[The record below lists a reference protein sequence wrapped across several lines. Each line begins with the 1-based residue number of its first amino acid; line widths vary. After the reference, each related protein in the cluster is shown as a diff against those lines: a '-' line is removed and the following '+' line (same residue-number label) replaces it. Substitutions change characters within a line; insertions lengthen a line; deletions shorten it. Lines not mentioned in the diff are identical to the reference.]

1 MILTDAAKRAMR
13 GDTSVAPTT
22 VHALAEALLE
32 AGIDVTLV
40 NANRQTA
47 LDVVRAINLPH
58 KAPLLAALDAK
69 SRDDSAALDAA
80 NTTATNSTASSIA
93 RADSSDHDDPPLA
106 DKPRKRISLQQHDVS
121 HSVNAAD
128 KRRSG
133 HKKGSAIASHADHV
147 EVRARSK
154 STSIHGERR
163 TAARAASSLALQ
175 PTLSIGAEGAKTSD
189 LKRGDRL
196 VPGPTFKL
204 NFAALEIK
212 STPVTQSNTPTEADR
227 RAQTAR
233 VIPSLGNVPVPI
245 LRSPREAQPPLTLGL
260 GALIS
265 PRALRDHKSS
275 SSSSKKS
282 KKSSENSENETKT
295 SSSLT
300 SSPARKPTGVA
311 PPPPPSA
318 VAAAD
323 DASDSS
329 VDRSQDLLNRAV
341 KKLDLSDIPPP
352 LPPLSNAVA
361 GTPPRKQRHHKSRHG
376 QSAPVSPR
384 DKS

>member
-1 MILTDAAKRAMR
+1 ML
-13 GDTSVAPTT
+13 
-22 VHALAEALLE
+22 
-32 AGIDVTLV
+32 
-40 NANRQTA
+40 
-47 LDVVRAINLPH
+47 
-58 KAPLLAALDAK
+58 
-69 SRDDSAALDAA
+69 
-80 NTTATNSTASSIA
+80 
-93 RADSSDHDDPPLA
+93 
-106 DKPRKRISLQQHDVS
+106 
-121 HSVNAAD
+121 AD

-133 HKKGSAIASHADHV
+133 HKKGSAIVAYADQV

-163 TAARAASSLALQ
+163 TAARAASALALQ
-175 PTLSIGAEGAKTSD
+175 PTFSIGAEGAKTSD

-196 VPGPTFKL
+196 VPGATFKL
-204 NFAALEIK
+204 NFAALENK
-212 STPVTQSNTPTEADR
+212 STPVTQTNTPTEADR

-282 KKSSENSENETKT
+282 KKSSENSENETKRAPV
-295 SSSLT
+295 
-300 SSPARKPTGVA
+300 SPAARRANPTGVA
-311 PPPPPSA
+311 PPPPAVRPSPRPTTPA
-318 VAAAD
+318 TD
-323 DASDSS
+323 S

-352 LPPLSNAVA
+352 LPPLSMRRRRHAAEETAAPQVA
-361 GTPPRKQRHHKSRHG
+361 PRPECTGVAERQVVGEFHCFHCFFAFCLARC
-376 QSAPVSPR
+376 
-384 DKS
+384 